1 MTMANTLN
9 YLKVSL
15 FRTTNTMLIT
25 FRITFSSFTTSRS
38 VIRSFNIFSF
48 HNHWER
54 FLESGIVKKY
64 ALCFFSLPRYQFI
77 SLRDQDLN
85 QKVKMISG
93 CRETDPDLVRRLSGQ
108 PSPGT
113 SGRVAPRGC
122 GGRRGALVSSGTSGG

>member
-1 MTMANTLN
+1 MTVANTLN

-25 FRITFSSFTTSRS
+25 FRITFSSFTTGRS

-64 ALCFFSLPRYQFI
+64 ALCFSSAKVSVHLSEGSGFESEGEN
-77 SLRDQDLN
+77 DLW
-85 QKVKMISG
+85 V
-93 CRETDPDLVRRLSGQ
+93 
-108 PSPGT
+108 PGD
-113 SGRVAPRGC
+113 
-122 GGRRGALVSSGTSGG
+122 